1 MSSILPLSRWLSGP
15 RPADWP
21 VAWQADRLWTQ
32 GQLRQQVAALVQR
45 LAAAPQS
52 RWALCFDDHYLF
64 LVALLAC
71 LHAGKRPVIPGHSR
85 LAQLQEQAS
94 LFDGLLS
101 DQPLGGPW
109 AFVPVTGDE
118 PSVPAA
124 DALPPLAQDAR
135 VALFTSGS
143 TGLPKVVEKPV
154 ASLEAEAQQLIAHL
168 GPRLDDS
175 HFVASVV
182 PQHLYGLT
190 FGIVLPMTLGRP
202 FHARMIYYAEQLA
215 ALPRD
220 RRYAFISSPAFLKRL
235 DPQLPPPGL
244 SLLLS
249 AGGQLPWP
257 HAQQAQA
264 WCGRPVDEIYGSTE
278 TGILAWRQ
286 RQAEE
291 SPWYPFPA
299 VAWQAEA
306 DGWRVRS
313 PWLADPAGWPLED
326 RLHWLAPDRFA
337 LLGRHGRIVKI
348 EDKRV
353 SLSEVEQRLLGLD
366 GVQEAAVLPISRAG
380 RQGIGALLVMSP
392 EAKLAWQQASSA
404 GQELAWRRALRRYL
418 EPVAIPRLWRVVDAI
433 PVNSMN
439 KRVMAQLQ
447 ELLDETP

>member
-1 MSSILPLSRWLSGP
+1 MSSILPLSRWLTGP
-15 RPADWP
+15 RPADEP

-32 GQLRQQVAALVQR
+32 GQLRRQVAALVQR
-45 LAAAPQS
+45 LAAAPQP

-71 LHAGKRPVIPGHSR
+71 LHARKIPVIPGHSR
-85 LAQLQEQAS
+85 LAQLQEQAD

-101 DQPLGGPW
+101 DQPLTGPW
-109 AFVPVTGDE
+109 AFVPVTDDT
-118 PSVPAA
+118 PSSP
-124 DALPPLAQDAR
+124 LPLPEMPQDAR

-143 TGLPKVVEKPV
+143 TGRPKVVDKPV
-154 ASLEAEAQQLIAHL
+154 ASLEAEAQQLIAHF

-175 HFVASVV
+175 HFIASVV

-202 FHARMIYYAEQLA
+202 FHARLIDYAEQLT
-215 ALPRD
+215 ALPQD
-220 RRYAFISSPAFLKRL
+220 KRYAFISSPAFLKRL

-249 AGGQLPWP
+249 AGGQLPWS

-264 WCGRPVDEIYGSTE
+264 WCDRPADEIYGSTE

-286 RQAEE
+286 RQAED
-291 SPWYPFPA
+291 SPWHPFPA
-299 VAWQAEA
+299 VAWQADA

-313 PWLADPAGWPLED
+313 PWLADPDGWPLED
-326 RLHWLAPDRFA
+326 RLHWLSPDRFA
-337 LLGRHGRIVKI
+337 LLGRLGRIVKI
-348 EDKRV
+348 EDKRI
-353 SLSEVEQRLLGLD
+353 SLSEVEQRLLELD
-366 GVQEAAVLPISRAG
+366 GVQEAAALPINRAG
-380 RQGIGALLVMSP
+380 RQGIGALLVISP
-392 EAKLAWQQASSA
+392 EARHAARQTGTAKQK
-404 GQELAWRRALRRYL
+404 LAWRRALRRCL
-418 EPVAIPRLWRVVDAI
+418 EPVAIPRIWRVVDAI

-439 KRVMAQLQ
+439 KRIMTQLQ